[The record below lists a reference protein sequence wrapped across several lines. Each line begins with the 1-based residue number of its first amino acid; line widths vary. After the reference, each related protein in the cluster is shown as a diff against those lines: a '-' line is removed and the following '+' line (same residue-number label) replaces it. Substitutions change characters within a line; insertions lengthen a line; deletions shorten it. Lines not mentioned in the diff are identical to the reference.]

1 MFLLAFLRGTIYYF
15 CVKNITNLYTEN
27 KETITYVSMVG
38 FLWGVTSYYNEYSI
52 V

>member
-15 CVKNITNLYTEN
+15 CVKSITELCTEN

-38 FLWGVTSYYNEYSI
+38 FIWGFTTYYNENTI